1 VRNLISQLQLPAW
14 AVTSLTSVNSTAHAA
29 DAREILTVIGN
40 CRPDRNVNKRRD
52 VRVCVLKPIRRFSA
66 QTNQTDLTLQT
77 TEYIPSLYRLNAA
90 ALSKPCAIEHLTADL
105 NGYKSDIAVITE
117 THFKA
122 KHSDGAVE
130 IAGYNVFRRDRERRK
145 GGGVAVYVNSAQ
157 QAIVWR
163 PSADDNTFELLWI
176 RTCKLFIGVL
186 YHPPKPLYQPEA
198 L

>member
-1 VRNLISQLQLPAW
+1 M
-14 AVTSLTSVNSTAHAA
+14 
-29 DAREILTVIGN
+29 D
-40 CRPDRNVNKRRD
+40 
-52 VRVCVLKPIRRFSA
+52 
-66 QTNQTDLTLQT
+66 
-77 TEYIPSLYRLNAA
+77 
-90 ALSKPCAIEHLTADL
+90 
-105 NGYKSDIAVITE
+105 KSDIAVITE

-176 RTCKLFIGVL
+176 RTSKLFIGAL

-198 L
+198 LLNQLELVRTDRTRISCSYCRTLWGFQSVER